1 MTDKSNNKYIDAIL
15 SDDDSDDDSIKK
27 IYDDSII
34 KKIYDEINFQKDI
47 ENIDFTIMNL
57 EKKDIEN
64 IDFTEIGSD
73 YIIKKIENTR
83 DKIKGE
89 YQYKYQNAMI
99 KYGDEFETIKID
111 IENLYDKLIT
121 THINENLFSS
131 RKFIWYF
138 KVPKYNNKNLK
149 IGLLG
154 NNYTIDEIVC
164 AIKDEIS
171 QYTSNVNPSDSDR
184 DSNIYTKIDK
194 DIENINEKI
203 TELEKLKNDLYN
215 YLDLDKYEDSMN
227 TRLNALVEYKKLLPY
242 LIKIFTGKLQTEK
255 ANKSNIK
262 INLNRLNHISKHDI
276 DKLIERTE
284 DIKKKIKSSN
294 NNEDKYNIMKDEFS
308 EYYEKIIEKII
319 NIFAKENNWKNNEI
333 SPAIDTYLESPNNL
347 SKLSNVIS
355 NFKRIGTL
363 ISSKINGY
371 KNNYLKN
378 INNTEKYINI
388 DNYKCTNNSNVN
400 LKSTVKKIINY
411 YNSDKYMFLDDDGIT
426 YKPEIVKLNGKIP
439 TALEYYIMSIL
450 KDSYDNTKNNDTTKT
465 YNLDYVDYKQKYNQ
479 KDLIDMR
486 NNARKKL
493 GTIKSLPIKIKNA
506 IKNTNIRGLL
516 DRIRYDAS
524 QGFKGGNKTR
534 KQKRNGKKVK
544 NTRKKKYKKKRTRR
558 VRKK

>member
-1 MTDKSNNKYIDAIL
+1 MSDKSNNYNYEYFNNLLIKSIL
-15 SDDDSDDDSIKK
+15 RDDSDDIDDIDDKIKY
-27 IYDDSII
+27 IYD
-34 KKIYDEINFQKDI
+34 KIDFTKMNLEKTDI
-47 ENIDFTIMNL
+47 ENIN
-57 EKKDIEN
+57 
-64 IDFTEIGSD
+64 FTEIDSE
-73 YIIKKIENTR
+73 YIEKIENTR
-83 DKIKGE
+83 DKIERE

-99 KYGDEFETIKID
+99 NYSDNFEIIKTD
-111 IENLYDKLIT
+111 IEKLYDKLIT
-121 THINENLFSS
+121 YINDNLFSS

-138 KVPKYNNKNLK
+138 KVPKYNNTNLK
-149 IGLLG
+149 IGLFG
-154 NNYTIDEIVC
+154 KNYTIAEIVC

-171 QYTSNVNPSDSDR
+171 QNTSNVTPSDNDR
-184 DSNIYTKIDK
+184 DRNIYTKIDE
-194 DIENINEKI
+194 DIENINRKI
-203 TELEKLKNDLYN
+203 TELENLKNDLYS
-215 YLDLDKYEDSMN
+215 YLDLDNYADSMEK
-227 TRLNALVEYKKLLPY
+227 RLDALVEYKKLLPY
-242 LIKIFTGKLQTEK
+242 LIKIFIENLQTEK
-255 ANKSNIK
+255 ENKSKIQ
-262 INLNRLNHISKHDI
+262 INLNAFQTSKHGI

-284 DIKKKIKSSN
+284 DIKNKINSSN

-308 EYYEKIIEKII
+308 EYYDKIIKKII
-319 NIFAKENNWKNNEI
+319 KLVAKEENWKNNEI
-333 SPAIDTYLESPNNL
+333 SPTIDTYLQSPNNL
-347 SKLSNVIS
+347 SKLSNVIL

-371 KNNYLKN
+371 RNNYLKN
-378 INNTEKYINI
+378 INKSEEYINI
-388 DNYKCTNNSNVN
+388 DKYDCTNNSNVN
-400 LKSTVKKIINY
+400 LRSSVKKIINY

-493 GTIKSLPIKIKNA
+493 GTIKSLPINIKKA
-506 IKNTNIRGLL
+506 IKNTNIRRLV
-516 DRIRYDAS
+516 DRIRYDAA
-524 QGFKGGNKTR
+524 QGFKGGIKTR